1 MTRLMLFFKKTFM
14 QNIYKLLSLYISSFS
29 SDIHDVETSFF
40 FTQKINTDI
49 WPILVTLCFGG
60 KKNTITSLGNMGMY
74 HYTVGKNGQFFR
86 HCDSNPQPIGITNTP
101 VEMAKSLSFKCLDPR
116 HIPKV
121 RVFYADFRKVKIKIV
136 DCPVSEIPTHKFWG
150 KL

>member
-86 HCDSNPQPIGITNTP
+86 HCDSNPQPIGVTKRSRVRKLTEATFLVSKSQIFPTVYCTRKYYMHSYIWKVLRWAAKNGTN
-101 VEMAKSLSFKCLDPR
+101 F
-116 HIPKV
+116 
-121 RVFYADFRKVKIKIV
+121 
-136 DCPVSEIPTHKFWG
+136 
-150 KL
+150 